1 MNVGRI
7 LTMRKNTGKQHKK
20 KEKYKTHNVEL
31 NKISGIQANA
41 NAKSEAKRRIRRR
54 GENTQNNRS
63 LHSEV
68 YAKNAIYIK
77 RRIILNR

>member
-1 MNVGRI
+1 
-7 LTMRKNTGKQHKK
+7 MRKNTGKQHKK
-20 KEKYKTHNVEL
+20 EEKYKTHNVEL
-31 NKISGIQANA
+31 NRISGIQANA
-41 NAKSEAKRRIRRR
+41 NAKSEAKRRRRK
-54 GENTQNNRS
+54 GENSQNNRS